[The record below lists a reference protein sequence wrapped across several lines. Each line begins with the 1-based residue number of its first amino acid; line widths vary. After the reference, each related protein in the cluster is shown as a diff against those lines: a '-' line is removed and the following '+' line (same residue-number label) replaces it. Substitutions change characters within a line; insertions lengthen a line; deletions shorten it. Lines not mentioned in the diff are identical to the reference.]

1 MSLDHALSGSKRPR
15 EDDDDKS
22 NNGDGSK
29 QAAERPGPSF
39 NVRPMEAYHKK
50 RTNDSIH
57 STIDLCPAMQ
67 VMMNSQPYFQR
78 LRKLKQLGVSESVYV
93 TATHNRKEHSLGV
106 AHLAERLARRLATR
120 QPQLGITEKD
130 VLCVKLAGLCHD
142 LGHGAYSHV
151 YDGPFLEA
159 MRAEQHAARSNDVGA
174 SSAAAATP
182 LPPIPDGWTHE
193 DASMD
198 IIDAILAAQGMEV
211 DENNLDGPL
220 KQIGDG
226 VDARR
231 FGISGAG
238 EFGFCPDDA
247 NDDGDHNNEGC
258 SAKPY
263 PKERLLTSRDIIF
276 IKEMINGG
284 PLDDG
289 SELIGRPDP
298 SFEFLYDIVS
308 NRHSGLDVDKMDYF
322 ARDQRQCHKGS
333 GEVEHLLIED
343 AFVAWG
349 HCPRPEKCFKCRGS
363 HERMHLMICY
373 PEKMVHKALE
383 FFKTRFR
390 LHSEIYQHRTAKGA
404 EYMVCDILK
413 LADPFFRLRAGPD
426 YPGGLPISRA
436 MLDSAGAYSL
446 LNDSILDM
454 IGSSPDPLLLPA
466 QRLIDRY
473 ECRDFYKYV
482 TAQEISHDLDDATN
496 LLWER
501 TEEEIK
507 SDLCAMNVFHTTD
520 RGEKIVLHPSDI
532 IIEKM
537 EIHHGRGADN
547 PVDMMRFLPKAKLSQ
562 LSRPVG
568 ELPVAEQQ
576 PEDVYYS
583 SIPKAFNER
592 CLRVFSRNSDQT
604 HFDLLLHAFEQ
615 WCDSVMEDESA
626 LNTFQAMDDEGGGV
640 FGMGGGGIA
649 NISQDD
655 RTPPRRGVLNRNMK
669 QVSVDHNGEEAES
682 PKPPPRGPTS
692 LFKDGKQK

>member
-1 MSLDHALSGSKRPR
+1 
-15 EDDDDKS
+15 
-22 NNGDGSK
+22 
-29 QAAERPGPSF
+29 
-39 NVRPMEAYHKK
+39 
-50 RTNDSIH
+50 
-57 STIDLCPAMQ
+57 
-67 VMMNSQPYFQR
+67 MNSQPYFQR

-130 VLCVKLAGLCHD
+130 ILCVKLAGLCHD

-159 MRAEQHAARSNDVGA
+159 MRADQEAARSSGDDECGGA
-174 SSAAAATP
+174 SGANP
-182 LPPIPDGWTHE
+182 LPIPKGWTHE

-198 IIDAILAAQGMEV
+198 IIDAILDAQGMKV
-211 DENNLDGPL
+211 DMNDLDGPL
-220 KQIGDG
+220 KQVGDG
-226 VDARR
+226 VDAQR
-231 FGISGAG
+231 FGISSAG
-238 EFGFCPDDA
+238 EFGYCN
-247 NDDGDHNNEGC
+247 NDDC

-284 PLDDG
+284 PLKDG
-289 SELIGRPDP
+289 PKFVGRPDP
-298 SFEFLYDIVS
+298 SSEFLYDIVS

-322 ARDQRQCHKGS
+322 ARDQKQCHKGS

-363 HERMHLMICY
+363 HEVMHLMICY
-373 PEKMVHKALE
+373 PDKMVHKALE

-390 LHSEIYQHRTAKGA
+390 LHSEIYTHRTAKGA
-404 EYMVCDILK
+404 EFMVCDILK

-426 YPGGLPISRA
+426 YPDGLPISRA
-436 MLDSAGAYSL
+436 MLDSTAYSL

-454 IGSSPDPLLLPA
+454 IGSSPDPRLLPA

-482 TAQEISHDLDDATN
+482 TAQEISHDSKDATN
-496 LLWER
+496 LLWDRSEDD
-501 TEEEIK
+501 IK
-507 SDLCAMNVFHTTD
+507 SELCTMNVCHTTNK
-520 RGEKIVLHPSDI
+520 GEKIVLDPSDI

-537 EIHHGRGADN
+537 EIHHGRKDLN
-547 PVDMMRFLPKAKLSQ
+547 PVDMMRFLPKGKLSQ
-562 LSRPVG
+562 LSRPVD

-576 PEDVYYS
+576 PEEVYYS

-615 WCDSVMEDESA
+615 WCDSVMEGESA
-626 LNTFQAMDDEGGGV
+626 LNTFQAMDDGEDELLGMSGGE
-640 FGMGGGGIA
+640 IA

-655 RTPPRRGVLNRNMK
+655 DMTPPRRSVLNRNMK
-669 QVSVDHNGEEAES
+669 QVSVDHNVEEAES

-692 LFKDGKQK
+692 LFKDGKKK

>member
-1 MSLDHALSGSKRPR
+1 MSSAIALSGTKRPR
-15 EDDDDKS
+15 EDGHK
-22 NNGDGSK
+22 NNEGGADANGSK
-29 QAAERPGPSF
+29 AAERRPPQF

-130 VLCVKLAGLCHD
+130 ILCVKLAGLCHD

-159 MRAEQHAARSNDVGA
+159 MRAEQHATRSNDDE
-174 SSAAAATP
+174 SAAATP
-182 LPPIPDGWTHE
+182 LPPIPEGWTHE

-211 DENNLDGPL
+211 DENNPDGPL
-220 KQIGDG
+220 RQIGDG
-226 VDARR
+226 VDAQR
-231 FGISGAG
+231 FGISSAG
-238 EFGFCPDDA
+238 EFGYCPNDASDD
-247 NDDGDHNNEGC
+247 DDHDHDGC
-258 SAKPY
+258 SVKPY

-284 PLDDG
+284 PLNDG

-349 HCPRPEKCFKCRGS
+349 HCPRPEKCFKCHNNYEGKV
-363 HERMHLMICY
+363 HLMICY

-390 LHSEIYQHRTAKGA
+390 LHSEIYTHRTAKGA
-404 EYMVCDILK
+404 EFLVCDILK

-426 YPGGLPISRA
+426 YPDGLPISRA
-436 MLDSAGAYSL
+436 MLDSTAYSL
-446 LNDSILDM
+446 LNDSILDV
-454 IGSSPDPLLLPA
+454 IGSSPDPRLLPA

-473 ECRDFYKYV
+473 ERRDFYKYV
-482 TAQEISHDLDDATN
+482 AVQEIAHDSNDATN
-496 LLWER
+496 LLWDR
-501 TEEEIK
+501 SEEDIRSE
-507 SDLCAMNVFHTTD
+507 LCRMNVFHTGD
-520 RGEKIVLHPSDI
+520 SGEKIVLDPSDI

-537 EIHHGRGADN
+537 EIHHGRGEHN
-547 PVDMMRFLPKAKLSQ
+547 PVDMMRFLPKDKLSQ
-562 LSRPVG
+562 LSRPVN

-576 PEDVYYS
+576 PEEVYYS

-615 WCDSVMEDESA
+615 WCDSIMAGKSA
-626 LNTFQAMDDEGGGV
+626 LNTFQAMDDDEDDPI
-640 FGMGGGGIA
+640 GMSEGGIA
-649 NISQDD
+649 KISQDD
-655 RTPPRRGVLNRNMK
+655 RTPPRRGVLNHNMK
-669 QVSVDHNGEEAES
+669 QVSVEHNGEEAES

-692 LFKDGKQK
+692 LFKDGKK